1 MIEYLFFVIF
11 KYLIYFSALM
21 VVVARNPIYSV
32 LFLVLVFCNS
42 AGLVILM
49 GVEFL
54 AFVFIVVY
62 VGAIAVLFLFVVMMI
77 NFKMLELST
86 SLLTYFPL
94 SAYIIAILSF
104 EFSTLFLDNQNVL
117 AAQSLF
123 TNNYTNWFETLNH
136 ITNIESLG
144 LLLYT
149 HYLPVFVI
157 CAFILFVAMVGS
169 ITLTLLHR
177 SNMKRQ
183 DIYYQVNQT
192 PIMGVKKFN

>member
-1 MIEYLFFVIF
+1 
-11 KYLIYFSALM
+11 M
-21 VVVARNPIYSV
+21 VVISRNPIYSV

-42 AGLVILM
+42 AGLVILL
-49 GVEFL
+49 GAEFL

-104 EFSTLFLDNQNVL
+104 EFSALFSNSNLL
-117 AAQSLF
+117 STQSFFF
-123 TNNYTNWFETLNH
+123 TNYINWFDTMSH
-136 ITNIESLG
+136 VTNIESLG
-144 LLLYT
+144 LVLYT
-149 HYLPVFVI
+149 NYLPIFI
-157 CAFILFVAMVGS
+157 ISAFILFVAMVGS
-169 ITLTLLHR
+169 ISLTLLHR

-192 PIMGVKKFN
+192 PTVGVKKFN